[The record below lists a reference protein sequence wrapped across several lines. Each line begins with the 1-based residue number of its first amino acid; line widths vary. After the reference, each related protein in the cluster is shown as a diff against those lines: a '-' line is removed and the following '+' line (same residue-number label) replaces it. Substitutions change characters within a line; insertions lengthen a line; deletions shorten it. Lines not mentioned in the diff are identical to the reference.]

1 MTLLK
6 NIIEEKKEKTDF
18 IFTLGKDKTTNK
30 YTNTK
35 VFSIKGRNL
44 ITGIIK

>member
-1 MTLLK
+1 MILLRY
-6 NIIEEKKEKTDF
+6 IIEEKKEKTDF
-18 IFTLGKDKTTNK
+18 TLTLGKDKIINK